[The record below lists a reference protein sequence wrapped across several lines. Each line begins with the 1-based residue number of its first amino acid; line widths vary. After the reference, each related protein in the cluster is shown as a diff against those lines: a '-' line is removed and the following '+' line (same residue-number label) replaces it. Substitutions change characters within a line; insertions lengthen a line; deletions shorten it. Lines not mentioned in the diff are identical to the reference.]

1 MVIKKII
8 NLKEVFVMKKIKIL
22 MLLVMVVLLCAC
34 SSKKEAIDEE
44 KFINIMKS
52 QKFDIVNV
60 EEQFEQYEYIEE
72 SYVALESNKNYQIE
86 FYELENN
93 AYAKSFYDNNKE
105 IFEATQT
112 NSSFYTNV
120 DLTNSNRYTLTTDT
134 EYKVLSRI
142 DETVIYVNADKKYKN
157 EITNI
162 LKKLGY

>member
-1 MVIKKII
+1 
-8 NLKEVFVMKKIKIL
+8 MKKIKVL
-22 MLLVMVVLLCAC
+22 MLLILVVLLCAC

-44 KFINIMKS
+44 KFINIMNN
-52 QKFDIVNV
+52 QNFTIVNV

-72 SYVALESNKNYQIE
+72 AYVALESNKNYQIE
-86 FYELENN
+86 FYELENDS
-93 AYAKSFYDNNKE
+93 YAKSFYDNNKQ

-112 NSSFYTNV
+112 NSSLYTNV
-120 DLTNSNRYTLTTDT
+120 DLIDSNKYTLTTDT

-157 EITNI
+157 EIFNI